1 MRARLHHS
9 LLLGLLLA
17 GQAGAADL
25 PAAADLRAEAA
36 SAARSG
42 QPLVVLYSRS
52 DCRYCD
58 SVRKDYLQ
66 PLQASAAH
74 RGIVVRQI
82 NQDSER
88 PLRDFRGQAATHAG
102 IAAGEKIRLV
112 PVVAFYGPDGRQ
124 LAPPI
129 VGARIADY
137 YQSYLDDALEKS
149 AQALRRR

>member
-1 MRARLHHS
+1 M
-9 LLLGLLLA
+9 
-17 GQAGAADL
+17 
-25 PAAADLRAEAA
+25 
-36 SAARSG
+36 
-42 QPLVVLYSRS
+42 VLYSRS

>member
-17 GQAGAADL
+17 GQALAADL
-25 PAAADLRAEAA
+25 PAAVDLRAEAA
-36 SAARSG
+36 SATGNG
-42 QPLVVLYSRS
+42 QPLVILYSRR
-52 DCRYCD
+52 DCRYCET
-58 SVRKDYLQ
+58 VRKDYLQ

-88 PLRDFRGQAATHAG
+88 PLRDFRGQATTHAG
-102 IAAGEKIRLV
+102 IAAGEKIKLV
-112 PVVAFYGPDGRQ
+112 PVVAFYGPDGQQ

>member
-1 MRARLHHS
+1 MRGGLHHS
-9 LLLGLLLA
+9 LLLGVLLA
-17 GQAGAADL
+17 SQAGAADL
-25 PAAADLRAEAA
+25 PAAADLRSEAA

-137 YQSYLDDALEKS
+137 YQSYLDEALEKS

>member
-1 MRARLHHS
+1 MRAGLHHS

-25 PAAADLRAEAA
+25 QAAADLRAEAA

-52 DCRYCD
+52 DCRYCE

-102 IAAGEKIRLV
+102 IAAGEKIKLV
-112 PVVAFYGPDGRQ
+112 PVVSFYGPDGRQ

-149 AQALRRR
+149 AQALRQR

>member
-17 GQAGAADL
+17 GQAGAGDL
-25 PAAADLRAEAA
+25 PAAADLRSEAA

-52 DCRYCD
+52 DCRYCE

-66 PLQASAAH
+66 PLQTSAAH

>member
-1 MRARLHHS
+1 MRARLRQS
-9 LLLGLLLA
+9 LLLGALLA
-17 GQAGAADL
+17 GQAAAADL

-58 SVRKDYLQ
+58 SVRQDYLQ
-66 PLQASAAH
+66 PLQTSAGH

-102 IAAGEKIRLV
+102 IAAGEKIKLV

-137 YQSYLDDALEKS
+137 YQSYLDEALEKS
-149 AQALRRR
+149 TKALQRR

>member
-1 MRARLHHS
+1 MKLRLCHS
-9 LLLGLLLA
+9 LLLGGLLA
-17 GQAGAADL
+17 GQVIAADL
-25 PAAADLRAEAA
+25 PAASDLRAEAA

-66 PLQASAAH
+66 PLQTSAAH

-88 PLRDFRGQAATHAG
+88 PLRGFRGQAATHAG
-102 IAAGEKIRLV
+102 IAAEEKVRLV
-112 PVVAFYGPDGRQ
+112 PFVAFYGPDGRQ

-129 VGARIADY
+129 VGARIADF
-137 YQSYLDDALEKS
+137 YQSYLDAALEQS

>member
-1 MRARLHHS
+1 
-9 LLLGLLLA
+9 
-17 GQAGAADL
+17 
-25 PAAADLRAEAA
+25 
-36 SAARSG
+36 
-42 QPLVVLYSRS
+42 
-52 DCRYCD
+52 
-58 SVRKDYLQ
+58 VRKDYLH

>member
-1 MRARLHHS
+1 MKLRLCQS
-9 LLLGLLLA
+9 LLLGALLA
-17 GQAGAADL
+17 GPASAADL

-36 SAARSG
+36 SAARNG

-52 DCRYCD
+52 DCRYCET
-58 SVRKDYLQ
+58 VRKDYLQ
-66 PLQASAAH
+66 PLQASTAH

-102 IAAGEKIRLV
+102 IAASEKIRLV
-112 PVVAFYGPDGRQ
+112 PVVAFYGPEGRQ

-137 YQSYLDDALEKS
+137 YQSYLDEALEKS
-149 AQALRRR
+149 AQELRRR

>member
-1 MRARLHHS
+1 MKHELRRS
-9 LLLGLLLA
+9 LLLGALFA
-17 GQAGAADL
+17 GQVLAADL
-25 PAAADLRAEAA
+25 PAAVDLRAEAA
-36 SAARSG
+36 SAASNG

-52 DCRYCD
+52 DCRYCETI
-58 SVRKDYLQ
+58 RKDHLQ
-66 PLQASAAH
+66 PLQASPAH

-88 PLRDFRGQAATHAG
+88 PVQDFRGKSASHSA
-102 IAAGEKIRLV
+102 IAASEKIRLV

-124 LAPPI
+124 LVPPI

-137 YQSYLDDALEKS
+137 YQSYLDEALEKS

>member
-1 MRARLHHS
+1 MKARLRYS

-25 PAAADLRAEAA
+25 PAAVDLRSEAA

-52 DCRYCD
+52 DCRYCE

-88 PLRDFRGQAATHAG
+88 PLRDFRGQPATHAG
-102 IAAGEKIRLV
+102 FAAGEKIRLV

>member
-1 MRARLHHS
+1 MKGGLRTS
-9 LLLGLLLA
+9 LLLATLIA
-17 GQAGAADL
+17 GQALAAEL

-36 SAARSG
+36 NAAASG

-52 DCRYCD
+52 DCRYCET
-58 SVRKDYLQ
+58 VRKDYLL
-66 PLQASAAH
+66 PLQASTAH

-82 NQDSER
+82 NQDSEL
-88 PLRDFRGQAATHAG
+88 PLRDFSGQAATHAR

-112 PVVAFYGPDGRQ
+112 PVVAFYGPGGKQ

>member
-1 MRARLHHS
+1 MTASIS
-9 LLLGLLLA
+9 LALLFGALLA
-17 GQAGAADL
+17 GQAAAADL
-25 PAAADLRAEAA
+25 PAAADLRSEAA

-52 DCRYCD
+52 DCRYCE
-58 SVRKDYLQ
+58 SVRKDYLH
-66 PLQASAAH
+66 PLQTSAAH
-74 RGIVVRQI
+74 RGVVVRQI
-82 NQDSER
+82 NQDSDR
-88 PLRDFRGQAATHAG
+88 PLRGFQGQSVTHAG
-102 IAAGEKIRLV
+102 FAAGEKIRLV

-137 YQSYLDDALEKS
+137 YQSYLDEALEQS

>member
-1 MRARLHHS
+1 MSLPLRR
-9 LLLGLLLA
+9 LLLLTGFLA
-17 GQAGAADL
+17 APALAADL
-25 PAAADLRAEAA
+25 PAAEDLRAEAA
-36 SAARSG
+36 SAAHSG
-42 QPLVVLYSRS
+42 QPLVVLYSRR

-66 PLQASAAH
+66 PLQASPAH

-82 NQDSER
+82 NQDSDR
-88 PLRDFRGQAATHAG
+88 PLRDFRGQATTHAG
-102 IAAGEKIRLV
+102 MAAGEKVRLV
-112 PVVAFYGPDGRQ
+112 PVVAFYGPDGRH

-137 YQSYLDDALEKS
+137 YQSYLDDALGQS